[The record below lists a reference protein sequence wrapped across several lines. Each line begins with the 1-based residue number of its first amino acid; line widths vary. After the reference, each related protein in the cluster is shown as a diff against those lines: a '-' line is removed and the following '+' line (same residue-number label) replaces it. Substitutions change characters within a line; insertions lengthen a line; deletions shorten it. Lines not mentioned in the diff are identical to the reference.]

1 MLKDFRDYLLQGK
14 TADLAI
20 AVVLAVAFGSAIR
33 SLVDNLVG
41 PLLGV
46 FGSVD
51 FGDLSV
57 DVGMATVRYG
67 AFLNDLIAFIV
78 VALAVFIG
86 VIRPLSTMRG
96 SLIGP
101 PPATRECTACLST
114 IPEAASRCAF
124 CTSDQPLMVPT
135 PPDAPSATT

>member
-20 AVVLAVAFGSAIR
+20 AVVLAVAFGSAIK

-57 DVGMATVRYG
+57 EVGMATVRYG

-78 VALAVFIG
+78 VALAVYIG
-86 VIRPLSTMRG
+86 VIRPLGTMRAT
-96 SLIGP
+96 LIGP
-101 PPATRECTACLST
+101 APATRECTACLST
-114 IPEAASRCAF
+114 IPEAATRCAF
-124 CTSDQPLMVPT
+124 CTSDQPNTVTTT
-135 PPDAPSATT
+135 PEAG

>member
-1 MLKDFRDYLLQGK
+1 MLKDFRDYLLAGK

-46 FGSVD
+46 FGEVD
-51 FGDLSV
+51 FSELSV
-57 DVGMATVRYG
+57 DVGMATIRYG

-78 VALAVFIG
+78 VALAVYVG
-86 VIRPLSTMRG
+86 VIRPLSTMRR
-96 SLIGP
+96 SLVGP
-101 PPATRECTACLST
+101 PVATRECSACLSI
-114 IPEAASRCAF
+114 IPRAATRCAF
-124 CTSDQPLMVPT
+124 CTTMQHSPVA
-135 PPDAPSATT
+135 APQSQTCDS